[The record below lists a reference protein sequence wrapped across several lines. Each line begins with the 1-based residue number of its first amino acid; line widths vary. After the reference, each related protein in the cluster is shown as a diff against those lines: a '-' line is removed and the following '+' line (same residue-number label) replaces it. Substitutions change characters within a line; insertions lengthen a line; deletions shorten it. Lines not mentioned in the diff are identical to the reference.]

1 MDWKK
6 LRTSTNK
13 ISVII
18 TLFLFFFTC
27 SALLFNSLLNNVI
40 ISKYCSQ
47 IEKQN
52 TLSKTKQLN
61 KIFNY
66 QLNNVNSIV
75 KDYAIWD
82 DVYYKIQAK
91 TIDKEWFTTN
101 YPDWLTKQLN
111 IDLIIVANKNKEII
125 SDYGIKDNPNIIL
138 NNNKISASF
147 TKYKYDEPSCY
158 SGFIQYGGNLY
169 IIGVCPIF
177 KTTTEGISQ
186 GVVILG
192 RKISSTFLQGLEDQ
206 LGNDI
211 FITHKDQIICTDDI
225 RNDLK
230 NNINIFKNNE
240 NNSIYELGDSKLI
253 GNYPLVDISE
263 NNIGY
268 INIIES
274 RDMFLSTR
282 KLLEQNIVIVATI
295 FGISLFGLGFK
306 LKGIIVN
313 PIKKLEYEIKS
324 MERENLLIHTTI
336 SGPNEIMSLAK
347 SFNHMVDS
355 IYEHKK
361 ENDAL
366 KASSNLDSLTSAY
379 THKYYFESLNKKIA
393 EGHKQISVLFCDI
406 DKFKLTNDTYGHGT
420 GDLILIE
427 IAKIMKNETKNDGM
441 VFRYGGEEF
450 VIILWDYTSEEAFIK
465 AEKIREKIS
474 KSYTL
479 QKYVDYFPITISVGI
494 SSYPNHG
501 LDAANLIQNADI
513 AMYYSKQNGRNKC
526 TLYSNNLDNF
536 FKNLKEFSKKELVM
550 DSALSLSEAVDAK
563 DHYTGKH
570 SKMVSKYSILIAEK
584 LNFTNEEKNTLRIG
598 SLLHDCGKI
607 GIPDN
612 IIGKPEKLSAQEFEM
627 IKNHTIL
634 GNNIIKYI
642 TSDENI
648 ICCVR
653 SHHERWDGKGYPD
666 GISGTSINLFA
677 RIVCIADSYHA
688 MASDRPYRKGLS
700 NEKIIEEFTKGKG
713 IQFDPELAD
722 IVIDLIQNNK
732 LP

>member
-1 MDWKK
+1 MKK
-6 LRTSTNK
+6 ELEST
-13 ISVII
+13 
-18 TLFLFFFTC
+18 
-27 SALLFNSLLNNVI
+27 
-40 ISKYCSQ
+40 
-47 IEKQN
+47 
-52 TLSKTKQLN
+52 
-61 KIFNY
+61 
-66 QLNNVNSIV
+66 
-75 KDYAIWD
+75 
-82 DVYYKIQAK
+82 
-91 TIDKEWFTTN
+91 
-101 YPDWLTKQLN
+101 
-111 IDLIIVANKNKEII
+111 
-125 SDYGIKDNPNIIL
+125 
-138 NNNKISASF
+138 
-147 TKYKYDEPSCY
+147 
-158 SGFIQYGGNLY
+158 LY
-169 IIGVCPIF
+169 IY
-177 KTTTEGISQ
+177 KRNE
-186 GVVILG
+186 
-192 RKISSTFLQGLEDQ
+192 
-206 LGNDI
+206 
-211 FITHKDQIICTDDI
+211 TD
-225 RNDLK
+225 
-230 NNINIFKNNE
+230 
-240 NNSIYELGDSKLI
+240 SIYEFNDSKLI
-253 GNYPLVDISE
+253 GNYPINDIS
-263 NNIGY
+263 NNTLGY
-268 INIIES
+268 INLIEP
-274 RDMFLSTR
+274 RDMFVTTR
-282 KLLEQNIVIVATI
+282 NLIEKNTLWVDLI
-295 FGISLFGLGFK
+295 FGISLFGLGLK

-313 PIKKLEYEIKS
+313 PIKKLENEIKI
-324 MERENLLIHTTI
+324 MERKNLLIHTTI
-336 SGPNEIMSLAK
+336 SGPNEIMSLAE
-347 SFNHMVDS
+347 SFNHMVDR

-361 ENDAL
+361 ENSAL
-366 KASSNLDSLTSAY
+366 KASSNLDSLTSAF
-379 THKYYFESLNKKIA
+379 THKYYFESFNKKIS

-427 IAKIMKNETKNDGM
+427 ITKIMKNETKNDGM

-450 VIILWDYTSEEAFIK
+450 VIILWDYTSEEALIK

-536 FKNLKEFSKKELVM
+536 FNNLKEFSKKELVM

-584 LNFTNEEKNTLRIG
+584 LNFTEEEKNTLRIG
-598 SLLHDCGKI
+598 ALLHDCGKI

-612 IIGKPEKLSAQEFEM
+612 IIGKPEKLSTQEFEM

-653 SHHERWDGKGYPD
+653 SHHERWDGNGYPD

-700 NEKIIEEFTKGKG
+700 KEIIIHELTEGKG
-713 IQFDPELAD
+713 TQFDPELAD
-722 IVIDLIQNNK
+722 VFIELIKDNM
-732 LP
+732 LPPIN